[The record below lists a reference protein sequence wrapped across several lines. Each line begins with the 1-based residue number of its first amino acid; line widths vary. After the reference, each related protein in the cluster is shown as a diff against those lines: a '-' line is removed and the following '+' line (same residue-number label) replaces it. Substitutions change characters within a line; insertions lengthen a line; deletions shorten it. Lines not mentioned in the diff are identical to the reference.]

1 MEEPLYSG
9 IYDSWSELGVLSKL
23 LGDRGVIDMGI
34 RRAATVE
41 EVLFTDGR
49 RRSHRTQ
56 LLNQVEERVESFEKK
71 TWSGKKDIN
80 LWRNKAGYKSQFSS
94 KETWHLMREDRE
106 ECSWFKGVW
115 FSETTPK
122 FAFITWLAMLN
133 RLSTMDRVSWWING
147 VDQKCVLC
155 NSSPETRDHMFFDC
169 SYSSEGWEYLTK
181 GILKQSYSPQWLEV
195 KKIISEK
202 NYGCGERVLC
212 QVCNAKR
219 HSCVVE
225 GKK

>member
-71 TWSGKKDIN
+71 T
-80 LWRNKAGYKSQFSS
+80 
-94 KETWHLMREDRE
+94 
-106 ECSWFKGVW
+106 
-115 FSETTPK
+115 
-122 FAFITWLAMLN
+122 
-133 RLSTMDRVSWWING
+133 
-147 VDQKCVLC
+147 
-155 NSSPETRDHMFFDC
+155 
-169 SYSSEGWEYLTK
+169 
-181 GILKQSYSPQWLEV
+181 
-195 KKIISEK
+195 
-202 NYGCGERVLC
+202 
-212 QVCNAKR
+212 
-219 HSCVVE
+219 
-225 GKK
+225 